1 MRIAA
6 VAAASTVAL
15 VATTVLAQDAPPFG
29 GEADRA
35 YAEMLWQAMEDERM
49 VGENAIRT
57 IPLRGTDP
65 HGAVLETFYTTLKR
79 DGHEGLL
86 AVKRNYGPGDVT
98 EDEVQTDRDEHL
110 ASVTVMFRRQ
120 VGYDPDH
127 QNWYWVKYLP
137 DGSLD
142 ENPQGRKLA
151 GRVAKGANTGCIACH
166 AEADGGDYLF
176 STDTA
181 SR

>member
-1 MRIAA
+1 MRTAILAVLSSSA
-6 VAAASTVAL
+6 VAVTAAF
-15 VATTVLAQDAPPFG
+15 AQDAPPFG

-35 YAEMLWQAMEDERM
+35 YAERLWEAMEAERM
-49 VGENAIRT
+49 VGEDRIRT
-57 IPLRGTDP
+57 IPLLGTDP
-65 HGAVLETFYTTLKR
+65 HGAFLETFYMSLTL

-86 AVKRNYGPGDVT
+86 SVKRNYGPGEVTQEDV
-98 EDEVQTDRDEHL
+98 QADRDEHL
-110 ASVTVMFRRQ
+110 NSVTVMFRREA
-120 VGYDPDH
+120 GYDPDH
-127 QNWYWVKYLP
+127 QNWFWVKYLP

-166 AEADGGDYLF
+166 SDADGGDYLF

>member
-1 MRIAA
+1 MRTIA
-6 VAAASTVAL
+6 VAALSTVAL
-15 VATTVLAQDAPPFG
+15 AATTVLAQDTPPFG

-35 YAEMLWQAMEDERM
+35 YAEKLWQAMEDQRM

-57 IPLRGTDP
+57 IPLLGTDP
-65 HGAVLETFYTTLKR
+65 HGAFLETFYMTLTLE
-79 DGHEGLL
+79 GHEGLL
-86 AVKRNYGPGDVT
+86 SVKRNYGPGDVT
-98 EDEVQTDRDEHL
+98 QEQVQADRDEHL
-110 ASVTVMFRRQ
+110 ASVTVMFQREA
-120 VGYDPDH
+120 GYDPDH

-137 DGSLD
+137 GGSLD

-166 AEADGGDYLF
+166 ADADGGDYLF

-181 SR
+181 AR